1 MHKLVPCACKAF
13 ECRFINLEITITI
26 SCLRRTGSFVS
37 VLLRSTKIS
46 LLKASDR
53 FSDVVD
59 AYEHALLGL
68 YPRARYV
75 VGWDA
80 WVFIWIQALPEWM
93 ADWLSV
99 HLYSNMPLPACV
111 RK

>member
-1 MHKLVPCACKAF
+1 M
-13 ECRFINLEITITI
+13 
-26 SCLRRTGSFVS
+26 RRPRIPQLSKGSE
-37 VLLRSTKIS
+37 
-46 LLKASDR
+46 R

-80 WVFIWIQALPEWM
+80 TLFIWIQALPEWLG
-93 ADWLSV
+93 DWLFSQ
-99 HLYSNMPLPACV
+99 LYSDSPLPARV